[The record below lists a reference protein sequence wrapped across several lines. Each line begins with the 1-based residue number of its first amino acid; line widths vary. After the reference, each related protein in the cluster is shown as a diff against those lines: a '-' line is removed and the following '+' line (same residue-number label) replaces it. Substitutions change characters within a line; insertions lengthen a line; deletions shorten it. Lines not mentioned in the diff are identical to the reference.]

1 MLYVVKKLQ
10 NKNPGQ
16 EPGFYFVAKKKLFK
30 KAVERNKV
38 KRIARHAFKK
48 ALQNLDLSNK
58 NFPQSLVFFLEHD
71 MIQESFPSVVRQF
84 EEDLLKNK

>member
-30 KAVERNKV
+30 KAVERNRV
-38 KRIARHAFKK
+38 KRIAKHAFKK
-48 ALQNLDLSNK
+48 ATQNISFNGKNLSY
-58 NFPQSLVFFLEHD
+58 SLVFFLERD
-71 MIQESFPSVVRQF
+71 MIQESFPTVVKQF